1 MIMKKFGDK
10 NNVTTEQE
18 YSGLTITE
26 LENKLITEQP
36 ENGINIVFR
45 ALSRWGRLLV
55 ALCLVLILIYGIFYI
70 QSLKKEIEG
79 LRRELNSRSGNTSQA
94 ENTGLSLP
102 ADNTT
107 PGVPGLP
114 VQNEFVFYHVQ
125 RGDTLSTISSAYFD
139 SEEFAPYLAEL
150 NNIPADS
157 QLNVG
162 QEIKVPIKPYESWS
176 AGDM

>member
-1 MIMKKFGDK
+1 MIMKKFGDT
-10 NNVTTEQE
+10 NNVTSEQE

-45 ALSRWGRLLV
+45 ALSRWGRLLA
-55 ALCLVLILIYGIFYI
+55 ALCLVLILIYGICYI
-70 QSLKKEIEG
+70 QGLKKEIEG
-79 LRRELNSRSGNTSQA
+79 LRRELDSRSGSASQA

-102 ADNTT
+102 ADNTAS
-107 PGVPGLP
+107 GVPGQTA
-114 VQNEFVFYHVQ
+114 QNEFIFYHVQ
-125 RGDTLSTISSAYFD
+125 RGDTLSTISNTYYD

-162 QEIKVPIKPYESWS
+162 QEIKVPEKPYESWS
-176 AGDM
+176 SGDM

>member
-10 NNVTTEQE
+10 NNITSEQE

-26 LENKLITEQP
+26 LEKKLITEQP
-36 ENGINIVFR
+36 ESGIDIVFC

-55 ALCLVLILIYGIFYI
+55 ALCLVLILIYGVCYI

-79 LRRELNSRSGNTSQA
+79 LRSELNSRSGSTSQA
-94 ENTGLSLP
+94 ENSSLSLP
-102 ADNTT
+102 AGNTT
-107 PGVPGLP
+107 PGAPVPAA
-114 VQNEFVFYHVQ
+114 QSEFIFYHVQ
-125 RGDTLSTISSAYFD
+125 RGDTLSTISSVYYD

-162 QEIKVPIKPYESWS
+162 QEIKLPVKPYESWS